1 MLGNAGL
8 KGDDVMNRKN
18 PYLECPVYDTEH
30 FMLRLV
36 REDDAAGLLTCYSD
50 PYARAIFN
58 SDTCTGNFFF
68 DTSDDVMIC
77 IKAWLDCYAR
87 EDFVRLSI
95 VDKSTRQA
103 VGTIEMFGMVGKYK
117 TTRGILRLD
126 IASKYEEAVYLDEL
140 FSLCLKEFFD
150 LFGVFKI
157 VTKAI
162 PEAAKRVGILKKLGF
177 AAYDFPEREH
187 YWVHD
192 ADGLN
197 P

>member
-1 MLGNAGL
+1 
-8 KGDDVMNRKN
+8 MNKKS
-18 PYLECPVYDTEH
+18 PYLESPVFDTEH
-30 FMLRLV
+30 FILRLV
-36 REDDAAGLLTCYSD
+36 NEGDAADLLTCYCD
-50 PYARAIFN
+50 PSARSIFN

-68 DTSDDVMIC
+68 DTSDEVGKC

-87 EDFVRLSI
+87 EEFVRFSI
-95 VDKSTRQA
+95 VDKNTGKA

-126 IASKYEEAVYLDEL
+126 IASKYEEAAYLNEL

-150 LFGVFKI
+150 LFGVLQI
-157 VTKAI
+157 VTKAV

-187 YWVHD
+187 YWVHT
-192 ADGLN
+192 AGGLN